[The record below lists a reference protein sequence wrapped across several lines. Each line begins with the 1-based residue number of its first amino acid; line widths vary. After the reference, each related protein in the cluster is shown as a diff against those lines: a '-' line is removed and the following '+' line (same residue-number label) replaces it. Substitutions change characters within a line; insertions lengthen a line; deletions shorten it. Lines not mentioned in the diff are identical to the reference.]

1 MKKRLLIIAAIV
13 VVVVLA
19 NIINPNTTTTKA
31 PTATITDAASF
42 KHDNAW
48 YWVVQYNSH
57 TTRQDITTY
66 VKQWANPN
74 STSWFFA
81 YPDSLD
87 LSMFNSKNLTYSQ
100 FANTIVH
107 GDPKPTYG
115 FYKTQNDDTIH
126 DDAAWILQLAT
137 E

>member
-19 NIINPNTTTTKA
+19 NVINPNKKPA
-31 PTATITDAASF
+31 LTASITDTASF
-42 KHDNAW
+42 KYQNAW
-48 YWVVQYNSH
+48 YWIIQFDSISTKKDVL
-57 TTRQDITTY
+57 DY

-87 LSMFNSKNLTYSQ
+87 LSMFNSKNLAFPV

-107 GDPKPTYG
+107 GVHKPSYG
-115 FYKTQNDDTIH
+115 FYKMPNNDTIY
-126 DDAAWILQLAT
+126 DDATWVLEMAT